1 MSRRALLPALLL
13 GAALFLFANRAAY
26 RCYFHPDDFV
36 TLGHIVATPPASD
49 LRDLVSYE
57 VAEANPRPVGTLFYR
72 LMDAAAGVNFGWWI
86 LAIHLLH
93 LLVVAGLCILLVE
106 LGIAPLGAAAGAMLF
121 LYHSA
126 VLNVYWRPSAVYDL
140 LCGFFCLF
148 SLLAYVKG
156 RWILSFLLFLPAIKS
171 KEVACM
177 FPLVLAYYEARFGAQ
192 QWRKLVPFFVVA
204 FWLGLQA
211 AVVWEDK
218 NEAYSLSVG
227 PQTLPQTVVFYFRH
241 LFKTPALAL
250 AAPAFFWRWKD
261 PRLRFGLVAMGFLM
275 IPMLSLPQR
284 MSGAFLYVPLLG
296 FCIAAAVAVERLRPA
311 YVALF
316 FVVWWTWGYA
326 QLRPYR
332 SREFL
337 AAAES
342 RSFFTTFATYVR
354 ANPADR
360 IFVYE
365 AMPARFTREA
375 IEGAVRYGC
384 RRGDAQASFLD
395 LSKTNSDFWL
405 QPVKVL
411 GWDPLNKSLSIVA
424 RDPAKPY
431 PTRIKMDG
439 SAQVWALGEG
449 WLGAE
454 PRFRW
459 TLAEAWA
466 ILERPENT
474 RAFTITLNVGPDQVK
489 SRGGAG
495 VRVFA
500 GERLIGE
507 AEFHET
513 GWKTA
518 RWELKPAP
526 PGPVVIRLETPKR
539 YQMPRAGMAPM
550 GVAVMEFGFVA
561 E

>member
-1 MSRRALLPALLL
+1 MQRKALLL
-13 GAALFLFANRAAY
+13 VLVAGAALFLFANRVAY
-26 RCYFHPDDFV
+26 RCYFHPDDYV
-36 TLGHIVATPPASD
+36 TLGRMVSAPVMGD
-49 LRDLVSYE
+49 LRDLVSQE
-57 VAEANPRPVGTLFYR
+57 VAEANPRPLGTLFYR
-72 LMDAAAGVNFGWWI
+72 LMDAAAGANFGWWV
-86 LAIHLLH
+86 LAIHLIH
-93 LLVVAGLCILLVE
+93 LLVVAGLCLLLIE
-106 LGIAPLGAAAGAMLF
+106 LGIAPLGAAAGTMLF

-126 VLNVYWRPSAVYDL
+126 VLNIYWRPSAVYDL
-140 LCGFFCLF
+140 LCGIFCLL

-156 RWILSFLLFLPAIKS
+156 RWIISFLLFLPAVKS

-177 FPLVLAYYEARFGAQ
+177 LPLVLAYYEAHFGAR
-192 QWRKLVPFFVVA
+192 QWRKLVPFFAVA

-211 AVVWEDK
+211 VVVWEDK
-218 NEAYSLSVG
+218 NEEYSLSVG

-241 LFKTPALAL
+241 LCKTPALAL
-250 AAPAFFWRWKD
+250 AAMAFFWRWKD
-261 PRLRFGLVAMGFLM
+261 PRLRFGLAAMGFFM
-275 IPMLSLPQR
+275 IPMLLLPQR

-296 FCIAAAVAVERLRPA
+296 FCIATAVVAERLRPA

-316 FVVWWTWGYA
+316 FLVWWTWGYA

-342 RSFFTTFATYVR
+342 RSFFTTLAKHAR
-354 ANPADR
+354 ANPTVVKFA
-360 IFVYE
+360 YE

-375 IEGAVRYGC
+375 MEGAVRYAC

-395 LSKTNSDFWL
+395 LSKTKPDFWL
-405 QPVKVL
+405 EPVTVL
-411 GWDPLNKSLSIVA
+411 GWDLAEKKLFVVS

-431 PTRIKMDG
+431 PSRIKLDG
-439 SAQVWALGEG
+439 STPLWALGEG
-449 WLGAE
+449 WKDPE

-459 TLAEAWA
+459 TLAKAFA
-466 ILERPENT
+466 TLERPERA
-474 RAFTITLNVGPDQVK
+474 RAFTITLNVGPDQAK

-500 GERLIGE
+500 GEEVLGE
-507 AEFHET
+507 AEFRET

-526 PGPVVIRLETPKR
+526 PGPVVIRLETPER

-550 GVAVMEFGFVA
+550 GVAVMEFGFVV